1 MKIKKK
7 AVALLAGVMT
17 AMSCGSMMSSAATD
31 NFLLGD
37 ANGDGVINI
46 TDSVRINQYILGG
59 FVASGDELTRM
70 DVNQDCVIDSTDVL
84 MVQYMMADIISPVT
98 VNKEAYKAPNYE
110 SRAYYRHDCNSSNA
124 NNKTRYTLGNLP
136 QTMSENEIAEYAT
149 RPDNRDQENTNV
161 VQLNLGGATGSG
173 FIVAP
178 HVVATAAYCVYS
190 SKGGFGRNITVNIY
204 NKDGEVSI
212 NNLVHTS
219 KARYI
224 HIPEQYFKDPD
235 NVNYDYALI
244 YVEDDLSDYGIW
256 SMGVSVDDFMNTGK
270 LLTASGFTTKT
281 IEENDQEISTYA
293 RYYSTGPVR
302 AYEKCYEKDK
312 NLDYRISAESASYEG
327 KSGGVLYYKSSYD
340 NRIVS
345 SVVGV
350 VTGSRKDNAYTWAVR
365 ITPTLL
371 QFYKQNTKLTG

>member
-178 HVVATAAYCVYS
+178 HVVATAAHCVYS

-204 NKDGEVSI
+204 NKDGEVSSD
-212 NNLVHTS
+212 NLVHTS

-224 HIPEQYFKDPD
+224 HIPEQYFKEPG

-256 SMGVSVDDFMNTGK
+256 SMGVSVDDFMDTGK
-270 LLTASGFTTKT
+270 LLTTSGFTDINK
-281 IEENDQEISTYA
+281 EKYA
-293 RYYSTGPVR
+293 RYYSDGPVR
-302 AYEKCYEKDK
+302 AYEKCYEEDK

>member
-17 AMSCGSMMSSAATD
+17 AMSCGSMMSSATD
-31 NFLLGD
+31 KFLLGD

-161 VQLNLGGATGSG
+161 VQLDLGGATGSG

-178 HVVATAAYCVYS
+178 HVVATAAHCVYD
-190 SKGGFGRNITVNIY
+190 KDTGFIRNITVNIY
-204 NKDGEVSI
+204 NKDGEVSS

-219 KARYI
+219 KAQYT
-224 HIPEQYFKDPD
+224 HIPEQYL
-235 NVNYDYALI
+235 NNINNSTVVNYDYALI

-270 LLTASGFTTKT
+270 FLTASGFTDINK
-281 IEENDQEISTYA
+281 EKYA
-293 RYYSTGPVR
+293 RYYSDGPVR
-302 AYEKCYEKDK
+302 AYEKCYEEDK

-327 KSGGVLYYKSSYD
+327 KSGEVLYYKSSYD

-345 SVVGV
+345 SVIGV
-350 VTGSRKDNAYTWAVR
+350 VTGDSVNVHYTWAVR
-365 ITPTLL
+365 MTPTLL

>member
-136 QTMSENEIAEYAT
+136 QTISENEIAEYAT

-178 HVVATAAYCVYS
+178 HVVATAAHCVYD
-190 SKGGFGRNITVNIY
+190 KDTGFIRNITVNIY
-204 NKDGEVSI
+204 NKDGEVSSD
-212 NNLVHTS
+212 NLVHTS

-224 HIPEQYFKDPD
+224 HIPEQYL
-235 NVNYDYALI
+235 NNINNSTVVNYDYALI

-270 LLTASGFTTKT
+270 FLTASGFTDINK
-281 IEENDQEISTYA
+281 EKYA
-293 RYYSTGPVR
+293 RYYSDGPVR

-312 NLDYRISAESASYEG
+312 NLDYRISAESASYKG

-340 NRIVS
+340 NRNVS

-350 VTGSRKDNAYTWAVR
+350 VTGDSVNVHYTWAVR
-365 ITPTLL
+365 MTPTLL

>member
-178 HVVATAAYCVYS
+178 HVVATAAHCVYD
-190 SKGGFGRNITVNIY
+190 KDTGFIRNITVNIY
-204 NKDGEVSI
+204 NKDGEVSS

-219 KARYI
+219 KARYT
-224 HIPEQYFKDPD
+224 HIPEQYL
-235 NVNYDYALI
+235 NNINNNNIAVNYDYALI

-256 SMGVSVDDFMNTGK
+256 SMGVSVDDFMDTGK
-270 LLTASGFTTKT
+270 FLTASGFTDINK
-281 IEENDQEISTYA
+281 EKYA
-293 RYYSTGPVR
+293 RYYSDGPVR
-302 AYEKCYEKDK
+302 AYDKCYEEDK
-312 NLDYRISAESASYEG
+312 NLDYRISAESASYSG

-350 VTGSRKDNAYTWAVR
+350 VTGGSANVNYTWAVR
-365 ITPTLL
+365 MTPTLL